1 MVLKGVILTEPEGV
15 VVHKPQAV
23 MGGRLG
29 LACLQAEVLVLSDR
43 EDKVDF
49 GKRLL
54 VVAVAA
60 AFMAVAAVEMMV
72 VALVPMAAAAA
83 EADLH

>member
-1 MVLKGVILTEPEGV
+1 
-15 VVHKPQAV
+15 
-23 MGGRLG
+23 MGGHLG

-49 GKRLL
+49 GKPLL
-54 VVAVAA
+54 AVAVAA